1 MPAAK
6 IFLTSADISAVMGI
20 SIRQAQYTLNM
31 FDQRGQTVRNG
42 RKKMVDLNIFS
53 RFLSEQDGADLRER
67 KRDIQ
72 EFLREAKKG
81 GGRMTVVTADQVD
94 RAENV
99 TSALEE
105 VLYHLHSAKEELE
118 GSGSRTVEHISMIEE
133 IISAAEE
140 EKSRIRCDS
149 RQSRCT
155 GACGHES

>member
-72 EFLREAKKG
+72 EFLQ
-81 GGRMTVVTADQVD
+81 VVTADQVD
-94 RAENV
+94 RAESV

-140 EKSRIRCDS
+140 EKAEYDAILDKADAQELAAMNREYERSVL
-149 RQSRCT
+149 
-155 GACGHES
+155 

>member
-42 RKKMVDLNIFS
+42 RKKMVDPNIFS

-72 EFLREAKKG
+72 EFLREAKK
-81 GGRMTVVTADQVD
+81 
-94 RAENV
+94 
-99 TSALEE
+99 E
-105 VLYHLHSAKEELE
+105 VA
-118 GSGSRTVEHISMIEE
+118 G
-133 IISAAEE
+133 
-140 EKSRIRCDS
+140 
-149 RQSRCT
+149 
-155 GACGHES
+155 

>member
-1 MPAAK
+1 
-6 IFLTSADISAVMGI
+6 MGI

-72 EFLREAKKG
+72 EFLREAKRRWQDDSCN
-81 GGRMTVVTADQVD
+81 GRSVD

-140 EKSRIRCDS
+140 EKAEYDAILDKADAQELAAMNREYERSVL
-149 RQSRCT
+149 
-155 GACGHES
+155 

>member
-72 EFLREAKKG
+72 ESCRKRKRRRQDDSCN
-81 GGRMTVVTADQVD
+81 GR
-94 RAENV
+94 
-99 TSALEE
+99 
-105 VLYHLHSAKEELE
+105 
-118 GSGSRTVEHISMIEE
+118 SG
-133 IISAAEE
+133 
-140 EKSRIRCDS
+140 
-149 RQSRCT
+149 
-155 GACGHES
+155 